1 MDRTAKAIENHKNII
16 QTTSG
21 TIASIGLNKAGQK
34 IGGILVTPAV
44 WVLNY
49 STQGTTPDEIDVGLY
64 AAGFFGVLASAGA
77 ITTGVIKAVVDDD
90 IDTKL
95 REVQASEQSTYQPF
109 IKPCYRYGMM
119 APQINATTI
128 ASKGGTAWKH
138 PNGLWVYITDI
149 KGRLVDD
156 FKPNKS
162 VIMYQPLHPLKS
174 SRKGFFRWGMV
185 R

>member
-1 MDRTAKAIENHKNII
+1 MDKTAKAIKNHQNII
-16 QTTSG
+16 QTSFS
-21 TIASIGLNKAGQK
+21 TIASIGLTKAGHK
-34 IGGILVTPAV
+34 VAGIAVTPAV

-49 STQGTTPDEIDVGLY
+49 QTKGTTPDEIDAGLY
-64 AAGFFGVLASAGA
+64 VMGFFGTLASGAA
-77 ITTGVIKAVVDDD
+77 ITTGLVKAAVDDD

-95 REVQASEQSTYQPF
+95 REVQAGEDATYRKF
-109 IKPCYRYGMM
+109 IKPCGRYASM

-149 KGRLVDD
+149 RGFLVHD

-162 VIMYQPLHPLKS
+162 VVIYGPNQPLK
-174 SRKGFFRWGMV
+174 KGSNGGFYWGK